1 MHLEKETPRSADT
14 RHSIAHKY
22 ENRIGVLKLSSP
34 YKLLS
39 NHLIF
44 VNYLGNYDSGIN
56 ARLVNWVA
64 ATLMEKTVAFRLG
77 IWTLEMSQDQ
87 YDTRLIPS
95 VLLFTFLCVCE
106 RSGWPRGQNVRL
118 TQRGTCGSFPGNV
131 GIFTYR
137 R

>member
-1 MHLEKETPRSADT
+1 MHLEKETPRPADS

-87 YDTRLIPS
+87 YDTRHIPS
-95 VLLFTFLCVCE
+95 VLLFTFFLCVCE
-106 RSGWPRGQNVRL
+106 KWVAEGSECPPNTTWDVWFVPR
-118 TQRGTCGSFPGNV
+118 
-131 GIFTYR
+131 
-137 R
+137 

>member
-87 YDTRLIPS
+87 YDTRHIPS
-95 VLLFTFLCVCE
+95 VLLFTFLCVCVCV
-106 RSGWPRGQNVRL
+106 RSG
-118 TQRGTCGSFPGNV
+118 
-131 GIFTYR
+131 
-137 R
+137 